1 MIEPWMGLLLSIIFG
16 LCYAIF
22 VRRHA
27 EQGERH
33 TAALVVIGVG
43 GVLAIFFAVAGWNWL
58 LLALFA
64 LAGAPMV
71 VEYYNRPVTHY
82 E

>member
-1 MIEPWMGLLLSIIFG
+1 MIEPWTGLLLSIIFG
-16 LCYAIF
+16 LGYAIF
-22 VRRHA
+22 VRRHT
-27 EQGERH
+27 ERGERH

-43 GVLAIFFAVAGWNWL
+43 GVLVIFFAVAGWNWL

-71 VEYYNRPVTHY
+71 VEYYTRPVAH

>member
-1 MIEPWMGLLLSIIFG
+1 MIDAWMGLLLSIIFG
-16 LCYAIF
+16 LGYAIF
-22 VRRHA
+22 VRRQA

-43 GVLAIFFAVAGWNWL
+43 GVLVLFFAVAGWNWL

-64 LAGAPMV
+64 VAGAPMV
-71 VEYYNRPVTHY
+71 VEYYSRPVGDA
-82 E
+82 